1 MFQELLDNLTNV
13 GVFTSSVQE
22 WVSTLSINKVI
33 IFIMMIFMIVG
44 AIDKIRGNKLGYGE
58 QFDEGFNAMGP
69 LAAAMAGVVAAAP
82 VLAIILKPIIVPIY
96 TLLGADPS
104 MLRPRF
110 WHAIWV
116 DIHWQCRWQEAK
128 LLVISQV

>member
-1 MFQELLDNLTNV
+1 MFQELIDNITNV
-13 GVFTSSVQE
+13 GVFTESLGE
-22 WVSTLSINKVI
+22 WASTLSINKVI

-69 LAAAMAGVVAAAP
+69 LAAAMAGVVAAA
-82 VLAIILKPIIVPIY
+82 
-96 TLLGADPS
+96 
-104 MLRPRF
+104 
-110 WHAIWV
+110 AIWV

-128 LLVISQV
+128 LLVTSQV

>member
-96 TLLGADPS
+96 TLLALTHPC
-104 MLRPRF
+104 LRPHF

-116 DIHWQCRWQEAK
+116 DIRWQCRWQEAK
-128 LLVISQV
+128 LLVTSQV

>member
-44 AIDKIRGNKLGYGE
+44 AIDKIRGNKL
-58 QFDEGFNAMGP
+58 
-69 LAAAMAGVVAAAP
+69 
-82 VLAIILKPIIVPIY
+82 
-96 TLLGADPS
+96 
-104 MLRPRF
+104 
-110 WHAIWV
+110 
-116 DIHWQCRWQEAK
+116 
-128 LLVISQV
+128 

>member
-44 AIDKIRGNKLGYGE
+44 AVDKIRGNKLGYGE

-69 LAAAMAGVVAAAP
+69 LADYCSDLHLAGRRP
-82 VLAIILKPIIVPIY
+82 VHVCDYASGMRYGWIS
-96 TLLGADPS
+96 TGNADGRKRS
-104 MLRPRF
+104 
-110 WHAIWV
+110 
-116 DIHWQCRWQEAK
+116 RW
-128 LLVISQV
+128 

>member
-44 AIDKIRGNKLGYGE
+44 AIDKIRGNKLGYG
-58 QFDEGFNAMGP
+58 DILLSTA
-69 LAAAMAGVVAAAP
+69 LRHA
-82 VLAIILKPIIVPIY
+82 LAIFFNPF
-96 TLLGADPS
+96 S
-104 MLRPRF
+104 
-110 WHAIWV
+110 
-116 DIHWQCRWQEAK
+116 
-128 LLVISQV
+128 

>member
-58 QFDEGFNAMGP
+58 QLMRD
-69 LAAAMAGVVAAAP
+69 LTQW
-82 VLAIILKPIIVPIY
+82 VL
-96 TLLGADPS
+96 
-104 MLRPRF
+104 
-110 WHAIWV
+110 
-116 DIHWQCRWQEAK
+116 WQQPWQV
-128 LLVISQV
+128 L

>member
-82 VLAIILKPIIVPIY
+82 GTCNHFETDYCSDLHLAGRRPVHVCDHASGMRYGWIS
-96 TLLGADPS
+96 TGNADGRKRS
-104 MLRPRF
+104 C
-110 WHAIWV
+110 W
-116 DIHWQCRWQEAK
+116 
-128 LLVISQV
+128 